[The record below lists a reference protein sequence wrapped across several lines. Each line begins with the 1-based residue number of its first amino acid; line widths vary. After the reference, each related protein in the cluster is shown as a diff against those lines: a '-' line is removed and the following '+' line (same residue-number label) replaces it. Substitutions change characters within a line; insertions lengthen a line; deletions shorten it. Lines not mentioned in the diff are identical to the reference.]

1 MSTLS
6 FYRPSHLSRL
16 ICSCLIL
23 ACSLSAAE
31 PTAQPIAADSADLAA
46 SAAPTVA
53 VAASAPAVAAVP
65 EKSGK
70 MDYILRPSD
79 TLQMRVFQEEDMTRE
94 VSLSQEY
101 TLSLPMIGTINLKDK
116 TVRQAEELIRDLYNR
131 DYLVNPQV
139 TLTVI
144 RYAERTV
151 NVIGAV
157 NSPGAV
163 PFPIEQGMNLIEAIT
178 RAGGFSR
185 VANQKDVRITRADE
199 LGISKTFSVNAVRLI
214 DSRASN
220 LWSLEVGDVVF
231 VPESTF

>member
-1 MSTLS
+1 MS
-6 FYRPSHLSRL
+6 
-16 ICSCLIL
+16 L
-23 ACSLSAAE
+23 ALVFSLSAAE
-31 PTAQPIAADSADLAA
+31 PSASVPAADSA
-46 SAAPTVA
+46 
-53 VAASAPAVAAVP
+53 APAVSALPSLP

-70 MDYILRPSD
+70 TDYILRPSD

-94 VSLSQEY
+94 VSLSNEF
-101 TLSLPMIGTINLKDK
+101 TLSLPLIGTINLRDK
-116 TVRQAEELIRDLYNR
+116 TVRQAEDLIRELYNR

-139 TLTVI
+139 TLTVV

-185 VANQKDVRITRADE
+185 IANQKDVRITRADE
-199 LGISKTFSVNAVRLI
+199 KGISKTFSVNAVRLI

>member
-1 MSTLS
+1 MRIIS
-6 FYRPSHLSRL
+6 SRL
-16 ICSCLIL
+16 TPIFLRLAGLSLAL
-23 ACSLSAAE
+23 ACGLTAAE
-31 PTAQPIAADSADLAA
+31 PTSPPPAD
-46 SAAPTVA
+46 AP
-53 VAASAPAVAAVP
+53 SLPSLP
-65 EKSGK
+65 EVSSKV
-70 MDYILRPSD
+70 DYILRPSD

-101 TLSLPMIGTINLKDK
+101 TLSLPLIGTINLRNKS
-116 TVRQAEELIRDLYNR
+116 VRQAEELIRDLYNR

-139 TLTVI
+139 TLTVV

-185 VANQKDVRITRADE
+185 IANQKDVRITRADE
-199 LGISKTFSVNAVRLI
+199 QGISKTFSVNAVRLI

>member
-1 MSTLS
+1 MRIIS
-6 FYRPSHLSRL
+6 SRL
-16 ICSCLIL
+16 TPIFLRLAGLSLAL
-23 ACSLSAAE
+23 ACGLTADE
-31 PTAQPIAADSADLAA
+31 PTSPPPAD
-46 SAAPTVA
+46 AP
-53 VAASAPAVAAVP
+53 SLPSLP
-65 EKSGK
+65 EVSSKV
-70 MDYILRPSD
+70 DYILRPSD

-101 TLSLPMIGTINLKDK
+101 TLSLPLIGTINLRNKS
-116 TVRQAEELIRDLYNR
+116 VRQAEELIRDLYNR

-139 TLTVI
+139 TLTVV

-185 VANQKDVRITRADE
+185 IANQKDVRITRADE
-199 LGISKTFSVNAVRLI
+199 QGISKTFSVNAVRLI